1 MKTWI
6 TIPVSELPNV
16 DWSQTR
22 NTSADS
28 TPKNLAGDTAL
39 IKWVGDMPSSI
50 SSIPGKGAELD
61 HAGAVALLKTSE
73 WYEEQ
78 PETNG
83 ELM

>member
-28 TPKNLAGDTAL
+28 TPKNIARDTAL
-39 IKWVGDMPSSI
+39 VKWIGDMPSSI
-50 SSIPGKGAELD
+50 ANISNKGAELD
-61 HAGAVALLKTSE
+61 HAGALALLKTPE
-73 WYEEQ
+73 WYVEE
-78 PETNG
+78 PEIDG

>member
-28 TPKNLAGDTAL
+28 VPRNVAGDSAL
-39 IKWVGDMPSSI
+39 IKWSGDMPSSI
-50 SSIPGKGAELD
+50 AGIASKGATLD
-61 HAGAVALLKTSE
+61 HAGALALLATE
-73 WYEEQ
+73 AWAQEI
-78 PETNG
+78 
-83 ELM
+83 